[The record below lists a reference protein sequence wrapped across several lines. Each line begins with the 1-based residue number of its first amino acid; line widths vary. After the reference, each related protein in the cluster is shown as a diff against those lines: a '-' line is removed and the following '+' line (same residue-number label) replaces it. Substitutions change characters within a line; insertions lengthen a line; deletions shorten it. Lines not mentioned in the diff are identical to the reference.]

1 MKNFLLRDIN
11 DEDID
16 WLKANTPNG
25 ISQNQFLKNIIRDA
39 RVKEIG
45 YTLFDKPRMPS
56 QIFGKLPFKFID
68 LFAGIGGF
76 RSALTSLGGKC
87 VFSNEW
93 DKYACITYKS
103 WYGDKE
109 INQDDIR
116 KINYED
122 LIPDHDIL
130 CAGFPCQPFS
140 IAGVSKKI
148 IWKKA
153 WL

>member
-76 RSALTSLGGKC
+76 RSALTSLVVN
-87 VFSNEW
+87 VF
-93 DKYACITYKS
+93 
-103 WYGDKE
+103 
-109 INQDDIR
+109 
-116 KINYED
+116 
-122 LIPDHDIL
+122 
-130 CAGFPCQPFS
+130 
-140 IAGVSKKI
+140 
-148 IWKKA
+148 
-153 WL
+153 